1 MYNVMVGESRI
12 GVKHRLWT
20 PDSGLWTVD
29 YELWIMNCGLW
40 TVDNEQ
46 ILSMVVLLY
55 WLAYDK

>member
-1 MYNVMVGESRI
+1 MVGESRI